1 MFTRTNKKT
10 TLGCLS
16 AILLCLTHALAQE
29 KASFDASQIT
39 TDATLQ
45 YVTPDLNTPDRVN
58 SSPMA
63 YVSLGL
69 DKTVPI
75 SDRYSFEVQL
85 SIVPASSSGNFDEAA
100 SDVTL
105 TVENNTTPGAGSTS
119 VDINKHILPG
129 FFGAQIQI
137 VGTSYTLVSNGSTSA
152 TTVPPNVYLEIG
164 FTSDQFEILD
174 TSFPPNVGVAAPNA
188 SGKELEINW
197 SAVDGAISYDVE
209 WTWIDGYD
217 GNHESYD
224 DPMRAQNTI
233 SFIKRDFELNST
245 RVQASGL
252 SYTVPLIYAKGY
264 FVYRVRA
271 VGKNEAYPDRYQFG
285 PWSDAEDDQAQFL
298 SDWNRVYIIDEDHQ
312 VRKNWQFQASY
323 AEDGKKKEVVSY
335 FDGTLRN
342 RQTVTKINSD
352 ENIIVGEVIYDAQG
366 RPAIEV
372 LPVPVNRALAPAIDF
387 VGDYVD
393 PQNGAFTR
401 NSVGLAYSYQDF
413 DPDDVNQLDSYTL
426 EKAMATE
433 SGASSYYSGD
443 NDVDDPFKARIPD
456 AERHPFSQIEYTPDN
471 TGRIRRKGG
480 VGVTH
485 QLGNGHQMEYYY
497 ATPEQKELNRLFGY
511 SVGYNQHYKKN
522 TVIDPNGQRS
532 VSYIDPQGRTIAT
545 ALLGDAPAGLDG
557 LDEEKN
563 GDHLRITTD
572 LLGKVASNDPD
583 TPNDNN
589 RRSATQTF
597 GAVDDALVYTS
608 TKVVPFNEDRI
619 FSYNLETTNFVYE
632 CFNEAIAYDLFLD
645 IIDANGQSR
654 IPDRNNFD
662 AANFE
667 VSLER
672 GNFSIVKNLIVNPDM
687 LREYANQ
694 YILDLQDPTKEC
706 YIDPELALPFP
717 NIEDDGCFT
726 TCADCEN
733 ALRAQFRDSI
743 GNSNETTYTAIQ
755 IAQYDFSG
763 LEAILTPD
771 ELEEETERLKQAFL
785 SQWPELIA
793 ACHAPCTD
801 GTDLAGQSNEMIIA
815 NSVSCQVG
823 RTALL
828 NDMKPTGQY
837 GDSPRTLSNGKVV
850 LDPPGSLSIFA
861 ETNRITGAE
870 TTEGGEYNTWRNP
883 RHPVYDGE
891 DAGNGRYTEGH
902 YYNADGTISYIRVN
916 EILTVDETDGTTT
929 LTYRPPIDPT
939 ANLNEVLI
947 KATNSPNNEE
957 YYIEPQ
963 YLANAVDFVASGI
976 WQEEWA
982 ESLIVYH
989 PEYRYLEY
997 AKAICGMTFNNIA
1010 GLMNPDGYDQHLR
1023 NLDTYGKVPSGLRS
1037 ASGLMA
1043 NDPFFKGSLPFP
1055 NPLTAGSDNRFIT
1068 AFNQRESLMS
1078 AMMGNYNA
1086 TEKSLEAYAAAI
1098 VTCNSISD
1106 ECPDTSVESLSASQ
1120 REAYWAT
1127 LKTNYINLK
1136 QTLQKLLANVYAKT
1150 RNAYNGCIGEE
1161 NPPVD
1166 LLSVI
1171 GEYDFSGKIDFA
1183 TAIHEATDKVC
1194 ELAERNEYLAKEKRF
1209 PPSDAL
1215 YDSGK
1220 SAEDVIA
1227 ELNEYTAYEYFI
1239 QTGVC
1244 PLARDLRVFLEFA
1257 FADFVGQGIPRQGV
1271 FDANYLSRELYAD
1284 LGDILPLE
1292 SLDPL
1297 QWDNEINGNMLT
1309 LKIGEETTPITVTLP
1324 PGYSWSSYGSPSFT
1338 ITQVN
1343 HLVGTYDGPNE
1354 QFTFSAVIRIPDIDK
1369 EAGFK
1374 EEVITGTTQAR
1385 IAECTVYP
1393 DANSV
1398 GQYLSDGGS
1407 IGPLGECHK
1416 ERRFSEAFVRLLN
1429 ALYTQGTINNSGVVL
1444 NGIPEYRDSYLSKF
1458 FDPGTATWTA
1468 DLPINTYYLNV
1479 DGLDVAV
1486 LELEEDLPNSGVNNF
1501 TGLGLT
1507 YTYNSSG
1514 QITSQVARVAYQT
1527 PTVERQ
1533 VKGTLTQALGDP
1545 ARPLINF
1552 LCCPGEDINELVGE
1566 EEVQCID
1573 KQVVVQRY
1581 NEHIKNLFNA
1591 IMEDG
1596 ALNNLGNTIPL
1607 ADYSEF
1613 TPELQQMLTYVS
1625 AVDYQLPRN
1634 PMRFDQYGVDFSN
1647 LDHVFA
1653 TISYHSSAVPSTKLG
1668 FKIHFSDIYTVV
1680 MVIDLP
1686 EPLNETLRFVD
1697 INTTGNGF
1705 GSATCSLNG
1714 EVFQTSTFDRTISN
1728 AEPKFADGGSSAQ
1741 FRLDCSFTTVY
1752 EDFMFQSDPDE
1763 KDNID
1768 VDICPNENI
1777 DENEFE
1783 RLLTNLLNYYF
1794 AQNTRSISVAPGS
1807 VEQFDDLIS
1816 NEFNLNARFK
1826 SELADILTQN
1836 NRIYPDG
1843 AGLGSFSIS
1852 WNGTS
1857 GDNALINTDFRQ
1869 GNINIYWRIGNG
1881 NGPNARNSIFI
1892 SLEEDFEFDNINQVT
1907 DIKILRSLSNV
1918 PTENISRFSNFFAT
1932 IEYIDISGVPRK
1944 AKNVELSFLH
1954 QNYTS
1959 GTSGRLNFYPIF
1971 CNTLESNNN
1980 PIDSKIIACNRHQLK
1995 EEAFEQLTKD
2005 LYNDILSYGIDFQSV
2020 NEFTVEPGFF
2030 ERTEITNYN
2039 STALNAFF
2047 SNTALNFE
2055 TEFVNENVSDFEA
2068 EFSYTKRDGNTSFNF
2083 GNRDN
2088 VNIGEAFTVLYFYK
2102 TIYSEPN
2109 PLSPELEAFDLN
2121 DASEIISIDIQP
2133 QLFGYGELVKVV
2145 FLDKNGESRIAYL
2158 GVTITSL
2165 KKTSVSG
2172 NFSGT
2177 FTSFC
2182 NAADGEL
2189 LVYGGGIGGTSKT
2202 FSLTSKRNSFSSKS
2216 IPQEPRTNCGPA
2228 ICIPPVPAPLS
2239 CNDMY
2244 GTYEGIMNGLM
2255 NGLDTDLREQYI
2267 VSEADFCNQSYQ
2279 YLVTDYQNYLT
2290 TFVITSIEDIEYMS
2304 IARFGATEFNYGY
2317 PGMSTPYTGNDG
2329 VLREAVLDDYFDYVT
2344 TASEVTRMSWSEWAS
2359 DYLNQP
2365 GNESICVPRAFPTNF
2380 NDFTFDLPEQT
2391 DCEQFRAAVT
2401 QAYQS
2406 DTYEAILDRKRQ
2418 EFVNAYL
2425 EQALTD
2431 PVENFT
2437 MEYADK
2443 EYQYTLYY
2451 YDQAGNLLQTV
2462 PPEGVDRFTEQE
2474 LEAEGKNEAINAYR
2488 LANGSGEGESLLP
2501 DHDMITR
2508 YRYNSLNQLVWQE
2521 TPDGGVTRFAYDR
2534 LGRIIA
2540 SQNAKQAGTGRFSYT
2555 SYDFLGRIIEAG
2567 ELVPNVAIAIE
2578 DTKGKLIYSGD
2589 GAYVPVI
2596 DPENPQGNIYP
2607 ANIADTR
2614 YEVTRTNYTTATN
2627 SEVQLFDTVDDIME
2641 FISNARNRVTAIR
2654 YYDVWDGLDD
2664 DLSYENA
2671 LFYHYDIHG
2680 NVKELVQHNK
2690 LMIINPEDPSSG
2702 FKHVEY
2708 DYDLISGNVNQVTYQ
2723 KGRADM
2729 FAHRYTYDAD
2739 NRITQV
2745 ETSSDGMLWEKDA
2758 TYAYYAHGPLARTVL
2773 GDKEVQGMDYAYTLQ
2788 GWLKGVNSEN
2798 LDPAD
2803 DMGAD
2808 GNQVARDAMGYT
2820 LGYYN
2825 GDYAPIGTLGANTFG
2840 LSTANSGVE
2849 TQDGVNVGDEL
2860 YNGNIKQMVTSLL
2873 DTDENT
2879 LTIQMNKYGYDQLNR
2894 IKAFRTA
2901 GPSDPYSAS
2910 YAYDKNGNLQTLD
2923 RSTPGGAMDQLA
2935 YTYVHTDPVT
2945 GQAKRTN
2952 RLDFVNDAIGDQG
2965 LGDLGVQAEGNYE
2978 YDAIGQL
2985 TRDRAEGL
2993 SIDWRFDGKVRSV
3006 TKDDG
3011 SVITFQYDGLGN
3023 RIAKTEVDTETT
3035 TLYVRDAQG
3044 NVLAVYEN
3052 SSDGT
3057 VEPVDPDRNLQDFW
3071 DFGTMLIDREI
3082 AFEAYDYISV
3092 ANTVNGNVV
3101 EPNGNLRL
3109 TAGNEITLRPN
3120 FHIKPGSEFLAE
3132 IRDLG
3137 DGDGGREGL
3146 FLTEHHIYGNS
3157 RLGME
3162 RKNLEILEEGPILE
3176 RTFFEN
3182 KVGDKRYELSNH
3194 LGNVLSVVT
3203 DRKLG
3208 EGGDH
3213 VPDVVAYNDYYP
3225 FGMLLPNRHG
3235 NSSDYRYGFQG
3246 QEMDNEIKGEGN
3258 SINYKF
3264 RMHDPRVGR
3273 FLSLDPLAP
3282 EYPYNSPY
3290 AFAENRVIDAI
3301 EMEGLENV
3309 LIHGTF
3315 NTSSRAYFN
3324 TDQFGNPVNHIQNFA
3339 REVNPGQKILFGDW
3353 SGKNNTSARSEGAE
3367 GVIDLIVNHRR
3378 KNNLTDEPILLIG
3391 HSHGGNVGI
3400 ETANGLVKRL
3410 RDNGMKI
3417 PHILLVT
3424 INTPSRESQLDE
3436 NAKLFTDQFN
3446 IYADWDHIQ
3455 RVGGTDTA
3463 GPIRL
3468 FSDKFGIAGRKFED
3482 AFNIKYPD
3490 QIEVG
3495 VWGLSG
3501 HGGHELENFKIWNVP
3516 LRSLI
3521 NHQKEQ
3527 RRVTDEQ
3534 FKAKIQK
3541 IRDEVNQTLL
3551 RLKEQSR
3558 DNIPSINAP
3567 ASIKIK
3573 TSTDS
3578 KSGKIVSP
3586 RDF

>member
-10 TLGCLS
+10 ILGCLS
-16 AILLCLTHALAQE
+16 ALLLCLTHAWAQE
-29 KASFDASQIT
+29 KATFDAEQIT

-45 YVTPDLNTPDRVN
+45 YVTPNLDSPERVN
-58 SSPMA
+58 HSPMA

-69 DKTVPI
+69 DKTVPV

-100 SDVTL
+100 LDITL
-105 TVENNTTPGAGSTS
+105 TVENNTTQGAGSTS
-119 VDINKHILPG
+119 VDISKQVLNG
-129 FFGAQIQI
+129 SFGAQVQI
-137 VGTSYTLVSNGSTSA
+137 VGISYTLLSNGSTST
-152 TTVPPNVYLEIG
+152 TTVPPNVYLDIG
-164 FTSDQFEILD
+164 FTSDRFETLD
-174 TSFPPNVGVAAPNA
+174 TSFPPNVAVAEPNV

-197 SAVDGAISYDVE
+197 SAVNGALSYDVE

-217 GNHESYD
+217 GNSESYD

-233 SFIKRDFELNST
+233 PFTKRDFELNST

-271 VGKNEAYPDRYQFG
+271 VGKNEAYPDRYLFG
-285 PWSDAEDDQAQFL
+285 PWSDAEDDQARFL

-312 VRKNWQFQASY
+312 VHKNWQFQASY

-372 LPVPVNRALAPAIDF
+372 LPVPINRTLAPAIDF
-387 VGDYVD
+387 VGDYTD
-393 PQNGAFTR
+393 PQNSAFTR
-401 NSVGLAYSYQDF
+401 NSAGLAYSYQDF
-413 DPDDVNQLDSYTL
+413 DPDNVNQLDSYSL

-433 SGASSYYSGD
+433 SGASRYYSAD
-443 NDVDDPFKARIPD
+443 NDVDDSFKARIPN
-456 AERHPFSQIEYTPDN
+456 AERHPFSQIEYTSDN

-572 LLGKVASNDPD
+572 LLGKVAPNDPD

-608 TKVVPFNEDRI
+608 TKVVPFNENRI
-619 FSYNLETTNFVYE
+619 FSYNLETTDFVYE
-632 CFNEAIAYDLFLD
+632 CFNEAIAYDLFVD

-654 IPDRNNFD
+654 ISDRNTFD

-687 LREYANQ
+687 LQEYADK
-694 YILDLQDPTKEC
+694 YVLDLQDPTKEC
-706 YIDPELALPFP
+706 YIDPDLALPFP

-743 GNSNETTYTAIQ
+743 GNSNETTYAKIQ
-755 IAQYDFSG
+755 IAQYDFSE

-771 ELEEETERLKQAFL
+771 ELKEETRKLEQAFL
-785 SQWPELIA
+785 LQWPELIA

-815 NSVSCQVG
+815 NSVSCRVG
-823 RTALL
+823 HTALL

-837 GDSPRTLSNGKVV
+837 GAFPRTLSNGEIV
-850 LDPPGSLSIFA
+850 LDPQGSLSIFA

-891 DAGNGRYTEGH
+891 ETGTGRYTEGH
-902 YYNADGTISYIRVN
+902 YYNADGAISYIRVN
-916 EILTVDETDGTTT
+916 EILTVDETDETTT
-929 LTYRPPIDPT
+929 ITYQPPIDPT

-997 AKAICGMTFNNIA
+997 AEAICGMTFNNSV

-1023 NLDTYGKVPSGLRS
+1023 NLDTYDKVPSGLRS

-1055 NPLTAGSDNRFIT
+1055 NPLTADSDNRFIT
-1068 AFNQRESLMS
+1068 AFNQREALMS
-1078 AMMGNYNA
+1078 AMMENYNA
-1086 TEKSLEAYAAAI
+1086 TEKSLEEYAAAI

-1106 ECPDTSVESLSASQ
+1106 DCPDTGVGSLSASQ

-1171 GEYDFSGKIDFA
+1171 GEYDFSGKSSFEG
-1183 TAIHEATDKVC
+1183 AINEATDKVC
-1194 ELAERNEYLAKEKRF
+1194 ELAERNEYLTKEKRF

-1257 FADFVGQGIPRQGV
+1257 FADFVGQGIPRQSI
-1271 FDANYLSRELYAD
+1271 FDANYLSRGLYAD
-1284 LGDILPLE
+1284 LGGILPLE
-1292 SLDPL
+1292 SPDPL
-1297 QWDNEINGNMLT
+1297 QWDNEISGNVLT

-1324 PGYSWSSYGSPSFT
+1324 PGYSWSGYGSSSFT
-1338 ITQVN
+1338 ITQVKQ
-1343 HLVGTYDGPNE
+1343 LVGTYDGPNE
-1354 QFTFSAVIRIPDIDK
+1354 QFTFSAVVRIPDINT
-1369 EAGFK
+1369 EVGFK

-1429 ALYTQGTINNSGVVL
+1429 ALYAQGTINGSGIAL
-1444 NGIPEYRDSYLSKF
+1444 NGLPEYRDSYLSKF

-1479 DGLDVAV
+1479 GGLDVAV
-1486 LELEEDLPNSGVNNF
+1486 LELEDDLPTAGVTNF

-1507 YTYNSSG
+1507 YTYNNSG

-1527 PTVERQ
+1527 PTVERH
-1533 VKGTLTQALGDP
+1533 VKGTLTQALDDP
-1545 ARPLINF
+1545 DRPLINF
-1552 LCCPGEDINELVGE
+1552 LCCPGEDINELVGSTCDLLNYNDADGSFQSCESLVIMNTHNQRNSNVTCGSWYDYQTNADTFWPSATSNQPPSGDPFILTNFDDSPDGGVLAGALTNDRGNNFYVESFGTQLTGLKIGEEYVVKFFMANATNRYGIGNRDVPHFNDDEKSYYGGWRVDMGNQFRYSSFIESTGNKPQWIEDEVSFIAE
-1566 EEVQCID
+1566 EETVILIFSPFIADNEILTDASVLDEGFLNTYMLID
-1573 KQVVVQRY
+1573 GIKVEPKSCSSNPLDYQNSCDDFQAESTTFENLFKDLLNNIVVHKDSLIGNNENFIIEDYDSPELASLFSNEIIGLETKIYNYPISQLTHTIDTRFNSFSNTTEIFVHSRNPFGQRMVNDLNQSFFISDNASNGIFGILTSSLNLPGFNLY
-1581 NEHIKNLFNA
+1581 DVAEIVDVSFEGGEYYGHDLLRLEYLDANSILQTGYTFLKFYSTQRLSEDYTFYIDGNLCKGLKGFYRQPYSRYYVNVNKGSINSSNTKSLNLKSLLGESEKVVSVSANRVFLFENELFLIEHKGKNL
-1591 IMEDG
+1591 
-1596 ALNNLGNTIPL
+1596 
-1607 ADYSEF
+1607 
-1613 TPELQQMLTYVS
+1613 
-1625 AVDYQLPRN
+1625 
-1634 PMRFDQYGVDFSN
+1634 
-1647 LDHVFA
+1647 
-1653 TISYHSSAVPSTKLG
+1653 
-1668 FKIHFSDIYTVV
+1668 
-1680 MVIDLP
+1680 
-1686 EPLNETLRFVD
+1686 D
-1697 INTTGNGF
+1697 IN
-1705 GSATCSLNG
+1705 LQR
-1714 EVFQTSTFDRTISN
+1714 EIISN
-1728 AEPKFADGGSSAQ
+1728 ARIS
-1741 FRLDCSFTTVY
+1741 
-1752 EDFMFQSDPDE
+1752 
-1763 KDNID
+1763 
-1768 VDICPNENI
+1768 
-1777 DENEFE
+1777 
-1783 RLLTNLLNYYF
+1783 LNDSIKMLS
-1794 AQNTRSISVAPGS
+1794 NNISV
-1807 VEQFDDLIS
+1807 
-1816 NEFNLNARFK
+1816 
-1826 SELADILTQN
+1826 
-1836 NRIYPDG
+1836 
-1843 AGLGSFSIS
+1843 
-1852 WNGTS
+1852 
-1857 GDNALINTDFRQ
+1857 
-1869 GNINIYWRIGNG
+1869 
-1881 NGPNARNSIFI
+1881 
-1892 SLEEDFEFDNINQVT
+1892 
-1907 DIKILRSLSNV
+1907 
-1918 PTENISRFSNFFAT
+1918 
-1932 IEYIDISGVPRK
+1932 
-1944 AKNVELSFLH
+1944 
-1954 QNYTS
+1954 
-1959 GTSGRLNFYPIF
+1959 
-1971 CNTLESNNN
+1971 
-1980 PIDSKIIACNRHQLK
+1980 
-1995 EEAFEQLTKD
+1995 
-2005 LYNDILSYGIDFQSV
+2005 
-2020 NEFTVEPGFF
+2020 
-2030 ERTEITNYN
+2030 
-2039 STALNAFF
+2039 
-2047 SNTALNFE
+2047 
-2055 TEFVNENVSDFEA
+2055 
-2068 EFSYTKRDGNTSFNF
+2068 
-2083 GNRDN
+2083 
-2088 VNIGEAFTVLYFYK
+2088 
-2102 TIYSEPN
+2102 
-2109 PLSPELEAFDLN
+2109 
-2121 DASEIISIDIQP
+2121 
-2133 QLFGYGELVKVV
+2133 
-2145 FLDKNGESRIAYL
+2145 
-2158 GVTITSL
+2158 
-2165 KKTSVSG
+2165 
-2172 NFSGT
+2172 
-2177 FTSFC
+2177 
-2182 NAADGEL
+2182 
-2189 LVYGGGIGGTSKT
+2189 
-2202 FSLTSKRNSFSSKS
+2202 SSKS
-2216 IPQEPRTNCGPA
+2216 IPQEPRTTCGPD

-2239 CNDMY
+2239 CTDMY
-2244 GTYEGIMNGLM
+2244 GTYEGIMIGLM

-2290 TFVITSIEDIEYMS
+2290 TFGITGIEDIEYMS

-2317 PGMSTPYTGNDG
+2317 PDMASIIGLYKAHVDAAN
-2329 VLREAVLDDYFDYVT
+2329 EFD
-2344 TASEVTRMSWSEWAS
+2344 RMDWGQFTS

-2380 NDFTFDLPEQT
+2380 NDFIFDLPEQT
-2391 DCEQFRAAVT
+2391 DCEQFKAAVT
-2401 QAYQS
+2401 LAYQS
-2406 DTYEAILDRKRQ
+2406 DTYEAILERKRQ

-2425 EQALTD
+2425 EHALTD

-2567 ELVPNVAIAIE
+2567 ELAPNVAITIE
-2578 DTKGKLIYSGD
+2578 DTTGKLRYSGD
-2589 GAYVPVI
+2589 GTYVPVI
-2596 DPENPQGNIYP
+2596 DPDNPQENVYP
-2607 ANIADTR
+2607 ANVSDTR

-2627 SEVQLFDTVDDIME
+2627 NEVQLFDTVDDISE

-2654 YYDVWDGLDD
+2654 YYDAWDGLDD
-2664 DLSYENA
+2664 NLSYENA

-2702 FKHVEY
+2702 LKHVEY

-2758 TYAYYAHGPLARTVL
+2758 TYAYYAHGPLARTVI

-2803 DMGAD
+2803 DMGGD
-2808 GNQVARDAMGYT
+2808 GDQVARDAMGYT
-2820 LGYYN
+2820 LGYYS
-2825 GDYAPIGTLGANTFG
+2825 GDYAPIGTLGTNTFG
-2840 LSTANSGVE
+2840 ISTANNGTE
-2849 TQDGVNVGDEL
+2849 TQEGVNVGEEL
-2860 YNGNIKQMVTSLL
+2860 YNGNIKQMVTGLL
-2873 DTDENT
+2873 DTDENA
-2879 LTIQMNKYGYDQLNR
+2879 LTVQMNKYGYDQLNR
-2894 IKAFRTA
+2894 IKAFRT
-2901 GPSDPYSAS
+2901 GGTSDPYSAS
-2910 YAYDKNGNLQTLD
+2910 YAYDKNGNLKTLD
-2923 RSTPGGAMDQLA
+2923 RSTPSGAMDQLA
-2935 YTYVHTDPVT
+2935 YTYVDTDPTT

-2965 LGDLGVQAEGNYE
+2965 LGDLGIQTEGNYE

-2993 SIDWRFDGKVRSV
+2993 SIDWRVDGKVRSV

-3057 VEPVDPDRNLQDFW
+3057 VAPVDPDRNLQDFW

-3137 DGDGGREGL
+3137 EGSGGQEGL
-3146 FLTEHHIYGNS
+3146 FLTEHHIYGSS

-3208 EGGDH
+3208 EVGDH

-3225 FGMLLPNRHG
+3225 FGQLLPNRHG

-3246 QEMDNEIKGEGN
+3246 QELDNEIKGEGN
-3258 SINYKF
+3258 SYNFKH
-3264 RMHDPRVGR
+3264 RMSDPRIGR
-3273 FLSLDPLAP
+3273 FFAVDPLIGK
-3282 EYPYNSPY
+3282 YPWYSPY
-3290 AFAENRVIDAI
+3290 QFSGNKLISRI
-3301 EMEGLENV
+3301 ELEGLEEARFNMQIDWNTAIKMAGEDATTEQIV
-3309 LIHGTF
+3309 EKYNQIHYAGTNQIVTELF
-3315 NTSSRAYFN
+3315 KSTFDHYLPKKFIDRYSSFEGGTLNITEQEAI
-3324 TDQFGNPVNHIQNFA
+3324 D
-3339 REVNPGQKILFGDW
+3339 VNPYSVSIYRGKRSQNWERESAAFEAELNSLEKGESKEVKLSV
-3353 SGKNNTSARSEGAE
+3353 SGKAGTQGTLGQFTINFE
-3367 GVIDLIVNHRR
+3367 GVLTRSSEDDGEWSFEGTMQFFDKWDFDKK
-3378 KNNLTDEPILLIG
+3378 KN
-3391 HSHGGNVGI
+3391 GGRTQGS
-3400 ETANGLVKRL
+3400 ETATDVGRMFLPGKGFDILSPKIHVKQTSKDQKVDWWKDKEIKEVKSKAAELV
-3410 RDNGMKI
+3410 
-3417 PHILLVT
+3417 PYF
-3424 INTPSRESQLDE
+3424 DE
-3436 NAKLFTDQFN
+3436 EK
-3446 IYADWDHIQ
+3446 
-3455 RVGGTDTA
+3455 
-3463 GPIRL
+3463 
-3468 FSDKFGIAGRKFED
+3468 
-3482 AFNIKYPD
+3482 
-3490 QIEVG
+3490 
-3495 VWGLSG
+3495 
-3501 HGGHELENFKIWNVP
+3501 
-3516 LRSLI
+3516 
-3521 NHQKEQ
+3521 
-3527 RRVTDEQ
+3527 
-3534 FKAKIQK
+3534 
-3541 IRDEVNQTLL
+3541 
-3551 RLKEQSR
+3551 
-3558 DNIPSINAP
+3558 
-3567 ASIKIK
+3567 
-3573 TSTDS
+3573 
-3578 KSGKIVSP
+3578 GK
-3586 RDF
+3586 